1 MALEDNTVGTSVVDL
16 LLGMKLR
23 VTEAFIVAAGVSIPV
38 ISPAFQ
44 PDVLGTIA
52 VEWRF

>member
-1 MALEDNTVGTSVVDL
+1 MVDL
-16 LLGMKLR
+16 LFGMKLG
-23 VTEAFIVAAGVSIPV
+23 VSDTTIIAAGVSIP
-38 ISPAFQ
+38 IINPAFQ